1 MSRHL
6 FRFVVSIGSIVL
18 ALPALS
24 LAEEVQLLVDDHAIE
39 SKIGL
44 TRVVQQPR
52 RHSNNPIIKA
62 EHEWEGSVLEMPT
75 VFWDPYLKLYRMYY
89 WAVYDSETIYTCY
102 AESRNSIN

>member
-1 MSRHL
+1 MQRHL
-6 FRFVVSIGSIVL
+6 FTIVVSFGSLIL
-18 ALPALS
+18 ALPTLS
-24 LAEEVQLLVDDHAIE
+24 LAQDVQLLVDDHAIE

-52 RHSNNPIIKA
+52 RHASNPIIEA

-89 WAVYDSETIYTCY
+89 
-102 AESRNSIN
+102 